1 MVSVLD
7 QAMVSVLDQAIAS
20 HPCLKGIKI
29 GSGLWKSLV
38 AADRIKWK
46 RGYLE
51 GVIDWGIDFPVLDE
65 KIFVHVAP
73 ELDDFAYKLPN
84 ELPKNS

>member
-1 MVSVLD
+1 MP
-7 QAMVSVLDQAIAS
+7 VSVLDQAIAS
-20 HPCLKGIKI
+20 HPFCPKGIKV
-29 GSGLWKSLV
+29 GSELWKSLV
-38 AADRIKWK
+38 AAGRIKWK

-51 GVIDWGIDFPVLDE
+51 GVIDSGIDFPVLDE

-73 ELDDFAYKLPN
+73 ELDDFTY